1 MPRRTGHPAHRQS
14 GSSLRRESLKL
25 FALVALFLSATLSLS
40 AQSFEVASV
49 KPAATPAMEPMFCIV
64 PCSPGERL
72 TAVGS
77 RVDVRYMSLQ
87 RLILIAYRIKPYQL
101 SGPDWMN
108 SQRFDIL
115 AKMPE
120 GVSKD
125 KIPEMLQALLA
136 ERFKLSIHRDRK
148 EQSVFG
154 LVVGKNGSKLQP
166 STQQADVPLPESPG
180 SRALYTPQGD
190 ARMSENGDLTVTGG
204 AFGSMRGGRGP
215 EGFKLEFLNLTMPAL
230 AELLTPH
237 VDHPVVD
244 MTGLKG
250 AYEFSWTNRPPPG
263 DDGGGRQNVREAVRS
278 PDDTGPR
285 PDPLGE
291 ALFTAMTKAG
301 LKLEARK
308 APMETIVVDH
318 LEKSPTAN

>member
-1 MPRRTGHPAHRQS
+1 M
-14 GSSLRRESLKL
+14 KL

-40 AQSFEVASV
+40 AQSFEVASGLTRRDSGHGTHV
-49 KPAATPAMEPMFCIV
+49 LHRPPYG
-64 PCSPGERL
+64 PGERL

-77 RVDVRYMSLQ
+77 AWTCGTCRCSD
-87 RLILIAYRIKPYQL
+87 LILITYRIKPYQL

-166 STQQADVPLPESPG
+166 STQQADVPLPEEAQAAAPCIL
-180 SRALYTPQGD
+180 RKA
-190 ARMSENGDLTVTGG
+190 
-204 AFGSMRGGRGP
+204 
-215 EGFKLEFLNLTMPAL
+215 MPACQ
-230 AELLTPH
+230 
-237 VDHPVVD
+237 
-244 MTGLKG
+244 K
-250 AYEFSWTNRPPPG
+250 
-263 DDGGGRQNVREAVRS
+263 
-278 PDDTGPR
+278 
-285 PDPLGE
+285 
-291 ALFTAMTKAG
+291 TAT
-301 LKLEARK
+301 
-308 APMETIVVDH
+308 
-318 LEKSPTAN
+318 